1 MHDVV
6 LVDDQVLF
14 VESLRTV
21 IQSRAEDFR
30 IVGVF
35 YDGESAIRAVPEL
48 EPDLILMDVRMPG
61 TDGVQATRRILEQST
76 QTKVVMLTTYEED
89 DYVRQAVKHGAIGYL
104 LKDMPPDALLAC
116 MRSAISGQFQ
126 IPSKFATQFLDVA
139 TAGGRTAARGGA
151 GDGGASGT
159 GTGAGEAAPGSA
171 DSDAVGSSPAVSPA
185 AEDLPDWLYEL
196 SRKERMI
203 LRLIIEGYENHEIAE
218 RVYLAPQ
225 TVKNYISKLYTKAEV
240 DSRPHLI
247 KISRRYHGYL

>member
-14 VESLRTV
+14 VESLRSV

-30 IVGVF
+30 VVGVF
-35 YDGESAIRAVPEL
+35 YDGESAIRSIPEL
-48 EPDLILMDVRMPG
+48 APDLVLMDVRMPG
-61 TDGVQATRRILEQST
+61 TDGVETTRRILEQGG
-76 QTKVVMLTTYEED
+76 QTRVVMLTTYEED
-89 DYVRQAVKHGAIGYL
+89 DYVRQAVRHGAIGYL

-116 MRSAISGQFQ
+116 MRSAVNGQFQ
-126 IPSKFATQFLDVA
+126 IPSRFAAHFLEVA
-139 TAGGRTAARGGA
+139 VGDSETHSRSAADDGVGA
-151 GDGGASGT
+151 G
-159 GTGAGEAAPGSA
+159 PN
-171 DSDAVGSSPAVSPA
+171 
-185 AEDLPDWLYEL
+185 EDLPDWLYEL

-203 LRLIIEGYENHEIAE
+203 LRLVIEGYENHEIAS

-247 KISRRYHGYL
+247 KISRQYHGYL

>member
-1 MHDVV
+1 MYDVV

-21 IQSRAEDFR
+21 IQSRAEDFS

-35 YDGESAIRAVPEL
+35 YDGEAAIHSVPEL
-48 EPDLILMDVRMPG
+48 KPDLVLMDVRMPG
-61 TDGVQATRRILEQST
+61 TDGVQATRRILERSAG
-76 QTKVVMLTTYEED
+76 TKVVMLTTYEED
-89 DYVRQAVKHGAIGYL
+89 DYVRQAVKQGAIGYL

-126 IPSKFATQFLDVA
+126 IPSKFAMQFLDVA
-139 TAGGRTAARGGA
+139 RA
-151 GDGGASGT
+151 GASDPDRT
-159 GTGAGEAAPGSA
+159 MHPDNPVQFSRAT
-171 DSDAVGSSPAVSPA
+171 

-203 LRLIIEGYENHEIAE
+203 LRLIIEGHENHEIAE

-225 TVKNYISKLYTKAEV
+225 TVKNYVSKLYAKADV
-240 DSRPHLI
+240 DSRSHLI
-247 KISRRYHGYL
+247 KISRQYLGYL

>member
-1 MHDVV
+1 MSMHDVV

-21 IQSRAEDFR
+21 IQSRADDFR

-35 YDGESAIRAVPEL
+35 YDGETAIRSVPEL
-48 EPDLILMDVRMPG
+48 KPDLVLMDVRMPG
-61 TDGVQATRRILEQST
+61 TDGVQATRQILDHSAG
-76 QTKVVMLTTYEED
+76 TKVVMLTTYEED
-89 DYVRQAVKHGAIGYL
+89 DYVRQAVKQGAIGYL

-126 IPSKFATQFLDVA
+126 IPSKFAMQFLDVA
-139 TAGGRTAARGGA
+139 RGTPRSGDATLDEGILGGPVR
-151 GDGGASGT
+151 SF
-159 GTGAGEAAPGSA
+159 GST
-171 DSDAVGSSPAVSPA
+171 

-203 LRLIIEGYENHEIAE
+203 LRLIIEGYENHEIAG

-247 KISRRYHGYL
+247 KISRQYLGYL

>member
-1 MHDVV
+1 MYDVV

-35 YDGESAIRAVPEL
+35 YDGETAIRSVPEL
-48 EPDLILMDVRMPG
+48 KPDLVLMDVRMPG
-61 TDGVQATRRILEQST
+61 TDGVQATRRILERSVG
-76 QTKVVMLTTYEED
+76 TKVVMLTTYEED
-89 DYVRQAVKHGAIGYL
+89 DYVRQAVKQGAIGYL

-126 IPSKFATQFLDVA
+126 IPSKFAVQFLDVA
-139 TAGGRTAARGGA
+139 GSTPSLGDATLANDNRGEPVRS
-151 GDGGASGT
+151 SG
-159 GTGAGEAAPGSA
+159 
-171 DSDAVGSSPAVSPA
+171 PA

-203 LRLIIEGYENHEIAE
+203 LRLIVEGHENHEIAE

-225 TVKNYISKLYTKAEV
+225 TVKNYISKLYTKGEV

-247 KISRRYHGYL
+247 KISRQYLGYL

>member
-35 YDGESAIRAVPEL
+35 YDGESAIRSVSAL
-48 EPDLILMDVRMPG
+48 EPDLVLMDVRMPG

-76 QTKVVMLTTYEED
+76 KTKVVMLTTYEED
-89 DYVRQAVKHGAIGYL
+89 DYVRQAVKQGAIGYL

-139 TAGGRTAARGGA
+139 GEGPSAGAGGRGV
-151 GDGGASGT
+151 
-159 GTGAGEAAPGSA
+159 PG
-171 DSDAVGSSPAVSPA
+171 
-185 AEDLPDWLYEL
+185 
-196 SRKERMI
+196 R
-203 LRLIIEGYENHEIAE
+203 
-218 RVYLAPQ
+218 
-225 TVKNYISKLYTKAEV
+225 
-240 DSRPHLI
+240 
-247 KISRRYHGYL
+247 

>member
-35 YDGESAIRAVPEL
+35 YDAESAIRSVAEL
-48 EPDLILMDVRMPG
+48 EPDLVLMDVRMPG
-61 TDGVQATRRILEQST
+61 TDGVQATRRILEEAT
-76 QTKVVMLTTYEED
+76 ETRVVMLTTYEED
-89 DYVRQAVKHGAIGYL
+89 DYVRQAVKHGATGYL

-116 MRSAISGQFQ
+116 MRSAINGQFQ
-126 IPSKFATQFLDVA
+126 IPSKFAPRFLDLP
-139 TAGGRTAARGGA
+139 GA
-151 GDGGASGT
+151 GPATGAVAPAPGAPVGT
-159 GTGAGEAAPGSA
+159 GTAAGNAAGNPG
-171 DSDAVGSSPAVSPA
+171 